1 MIKSVLSRK
10 FFLAAMAVLFT
21 STSFALSM
29 KEMATPYQGPER
41 DVITL
46 IITSN
51 YKKSRLLAELIQ
63 RETKQPILLL
73 PAGDQKGIYFMPA
86 GIKKLALEIKEEN
99 IGQFVTFINPQQ
111 ILVLGD
117 RGFVPQNYINMID
130 KKMPVFVVNGRDWL
144 INARSVA
151 RLLDL
156 NNLAS
161 DYTRLYRQ
169 VEGGKLYQPSETA
182 PVETATAPE
191 TDKKTDVKA
200 EDAAAK
206 NAKDVKEETK
216 DVKEDTAASKED
228 VKEPEIKAAAKK

>member
-10 FFLAAMAVLFT
+10 FILAAMAVVLT
-21 STSFALSM
+21 SSAFAFNVREL
-29 KEMATPYQGPER
+29 ATPYQGPER

-86 GIKKLALEIKEEN
+86 SVKKPAMEIKEEN
-99 IGQFVTFINPQQ
+99 IGKFVAFINPQQ

-117 RGFVPQNYINMID
+117 RGFVHQEYIDMID
-130 KKMPVFVVNGRDWL
+130 KKMPVFVVNGRDWI

-151 RLLDL
+151 KLLDL

-169 VEGGKLYQPSETA
+169 VEGGTLYKPSET
-182 PVETATAPE
+182 TPE
-191 TDKKTDVKA
+191 DT
-200 EDAAAK
+200 AAK
-206 NAKDVKEETK
+206 TEDEVKLESKDAKDAKDVKEETK
-216 DVKEDTAASKED
+216 DVTAKDD
-228 VKEPEIKAAAKK
+228 VKEPEVKSAAKK

>member
-1 MIKSVLSRK
+1 MIKSVLSKK
-10 FFLAAMAVLFT
+10 FVLVVMATLFAS
-21 STSFALSM
+21 STFALNVR
-29 KEMATPYQGPER
+29 ELATPYQGPER

-86 GIKKLALEIKEEN
+86 SVKKPALEVKEEN
-99 IGQFVTFINPQQ
+99 IGRFVAFINPQQ

-117 RGFVPQNYINMID
+117 RGFVPQSYIDMID

-144 INARSVA
+144 INAKSVA
-151 RLLDL
+151 KLLDL

-169 VEGGKLYQPSETA
+169 IESDRLYKPTETA
-182 PVETATAPE
+182 PKETEAVADAAKPE
-191 TDKKTDVKA
+191 SKP

-206 NAKDVKEETK
+206 DAKEVKEETK
-216 DVKEDTAASKED
+216 GDADI
-228 VKEPEIKAAAKK
+228 KEPEVKAARK

>member
-10 FFLAAMAVLFT
+10 FILAAMAVVLT
-21 STSFALSM
+21 SSAFAFNVR
-29 KEMATPYQGPER
+29 EMATPYQGPER

-86 GIKKLALEIKEEN
+86 SVKKPAMEIKEEN
-99 IGQFVTFINPQQ
+99 IGKFVAFINPQQ

-117 RGFVPQNYINMID
+117 RGFVHQEYIDMID
-130 KKMPVFVVNGRDWL
+130 KKMPVFVVNGRDWI

-151 RLLDL
+151 KLLDL
-156 NNLAS
+156 NNLSS

-169 VEGGKLYQPSETA
+169 VEGGTLYKPSETA
-182 PVETATAPE
+182 P
-191 TDKKTDVKA
+191 
-200 EDAAAK
+200 EDTAAK
-206 NAKDVKEETK
+206 TEEEVKLESKDAKDAKAVKEETK
-216 DVKEDTAASKED
+216 DVTAD
-228 VKEPEIKAAAKK
+228 VKEPEVKSAAKK

>member
-10 FFLAAMAVLFT
+10 FILAAMAVVVT
-21 STSFALSM
+21 SSAFAFSVRD
-29 KEMATPYQGPER
+29 MATPYQGPER

-86 GIKKLALEIKEEN
+86 SVKRPALEIKEEN
-99 IGQFVTFINPQQ
+99 IGKFVGLINPQQ

-117 RGFVPQNYINMID
+117 RGYVHQNYIDMID
-130 KKMPVFVVNGRDWL
+130 KKMPVFVVNGRDWV
-144 INARSVA
+144 INAKSVA

-161 DYTRLYRQ
+161 DYTRLYNKI
-169 VEGGKLYQPSETA
+169 EGGTLYKPSETA
-182 PVETATAPE
+182 PAADTAAKPE
-191 TDKKTDVKA
+191 DAKTDVKP
-200 EDAAAK
+200 EAAK
-206 NAKDVKEETK
+206 DAKDAKDVKEETK
-216 DVKEDTAASKED
+216 DVTAKED
-228 VKEPEIKAAAKK
+228 VKEPEIKNAAKK

>member
-10 FFLAAMAVLFT
+10 FILAAMAVVLT
-21 STSFALSM
+21 SSAFAFNVR
-29 KEMATPYQGPER
+29 EMATPYQGPER

-86 GIKKLALEIKEEN
+86 SVKKPAMEIKEEN
-99 IGQFVTFINPQQ
+99 IGKFVAFINPQQ

-117 RGFVPQNYINMID
+117 RGFVHQEYIDMID
-130 KKMPVFVVNGRDWL
+130 KKMPVFVVNGRDWI

-151 RLLDL
+151 KLLDL
-156 NNLAS
+156 NNLSS

-169 VEGGKLYQPSETA
+169 VEGGTLYKPSETA
-182 PVETATAPE
+182 P
-191 TDKKTDVKA
+191 
-200 EDAAAK
+200 EDSAAK
-206 NAKDVKEETK
+206 PEDTKTEVKPEAAKDAKDAKDVKEETK
-216 DVKEDTAASKED
+216 DVTAKDD
-228 VKEPEIKAAAKK
+228 VKEPEVKSAAKK

>member
-21 STSFALSM
+21 STCFAISV
-29 KEMATPYQGPER
+29 KEMTTPYQGPER

-73 PAGDQKGIYFMPA
+73 PAGDQKGIYLMP
-86 GIKKLALEIKEEN
+86 GTVKKLALEVKEEN
-99 IGQFVTFINPQQ
+99 IGKFVAFINPQQ

-169 VEGGKLYQPSETA
+169 VEGGKLYQPSENA
-182 PVETATAPE
+182 PAETAAAPE
-191 TDKKTDVKA
+191 AAKTDVKS
-200 EDAAAK
+200 EDTAAK

-216 DVKEDTAASKED
+216 DVKEDTTVKEE
-228 VKEPEIKAAAKK
+228 VKEPEINTAAAKK

>member
-10 FFLAAMAVLFT
+10 FILAAMAVVLT
-21 STSFALSM
+21 SSAFAFNVREL
-29 KEMATPYQGPER
+29 ATPYQGPEK

-73 PAGDQKGIYFMPA
+73 PAGDQKGIYFMPSSV
-86 GIKKLALEIKEEN
+86 KRPALEIKEEN
-99 IGQFVTFINPQQ
+99 IGKFVELINPQQ

-117 RGFVPQNYINMID
+117 RGFVHQNYIDMID
-130 KKMPVFVVNGRDWL
+130 KKMPVFVVNGRDWV

-151 RLLDL
+151 KLLDL

-161 DYTRLYRQ
+161 DYARLYNQ
-169 VEGGKLYQPSETA
+169 VESGRLYKPSET
-182 PVETATAPE
+182 TPE
-191 TDKKTDVKA
+191 DT
-200 EDAAAK
+200 AAK
-206 NAKDVKEETK
+206 TEEEVKLESKDAKDAKAVKEETK
-216 DVKEDTAASKED
+216 DVTAKDD
-228 VKEPEIKAAAKK
+228 VKEPEVKSAAKK

>member
-10 FFLAAMAVLFT
+10 FILAAMAVVLT
-21 STSFALSM
+21 SSAFAFNVREL
-29 KEMATPYQGPER
+29 ATPYQGPEK

-86 GIKKLALEIKEEN
+86 SVKKPAMEIKEEN
-99 IGQFVTFINPQQ
+99 IGKFVAFINPQQ

-117 RGFVPQNYINMID
+117 RGFVHQEYIDMID
-130 KKMPVFVVNGRDWL
+130 KKMPVFVVNGRDWI

-151 RLLDL
+151 KLLDL

-169 VEGGKLYQPSETA
+169 VEGGTLYKPSET
-182 PVETATAPE
+182 TPE
-191 TDKKTDVKA
+191 DT
-200 EDAAAK
+200 AAK
-206 NAKDVKEETK
+206 TEDEVKLESKESKDAKAVKEETK
-216 DVKEDTAASKED
+216 DVTAD
-228 VKEPEIKAAAKK
+228 VKEPEVKSAAKK

>member
-10 FFLAAMAVLFT
+10 FILAAMAVVLT
-21 STSFALSM
+21 SGAFALNVRD
-29 KEMATPYQGPER
+29 MATPYQGPER

-86 GIKKLALEIKEEN
+86 SVKKPAMEIKEEN
-99 IGQFVTFINPQQ
+99 IGKFVAFINPQQ

-117 RGFVPQNYINMID
+117 RGFVHQNYIDMID
-130 KKMPVFVVNGRDWL
+130 KKMPVFVVNGRDWI

-151 RLLDL
+151 KLLDL

-169 VEGGKLYQPSETA
+169 VEGGALYKPTETI
-182 PVETATAPE
+182 PEDTASKAE
-191 TDKKTDVKA
+191 DVKT

-206 NAKDVKEETK
+206 DAKDVKEETK
-216 DVKEDTAASKED
+216 SVTAKED
-228 VKEPEIKAAAKK
+228 VKEPEIKSAAKK